1 MTIQTKSW
9 ARDRALLASE
19 FGIHL
24 PNVMEYSTNARV
36 GDSAFTP
43 VSAANNAI
51 PSQFTTYID
60 PQIIDVL
67 TAPLKAAQIYG
78 EAKKGDWLH
87 DTMMFTVV
95 EPAGDVAA
103 YGDFHQ
109 AGYSRMNTN
118 FPQRQQF
125 LVQAFAEWGD
135 REVGRAGLANID
147 LPSRKRLAA
156 ALLLNHWQNQ
166 SYFFGVANLQNYG
179 ALNDPN
185 LLTPI
190 APQAKASNSP
200 VWEKATALEIYEDIQ
215 ALYRQLQ
222 SQTQGVVN
230 LDSAV
235 DMDSPL
241 KLVISNNVQAYLLK
255 TNEYGISVL
264 DLLKKNFPN
273 LTQMSAPQLSLDA
286 KGADDNNS
294 KIELVQLFVENY
306 QGIDTFTCAFSEK
319 LRSHGIVRESSSMKE
334 KLTQGSWGTILTR
347 PVLVAQ
353 MIGV

>member
-9 ARDRALLASE
+9 VRDRTVLENE

-24 PNVMEYSTNARV
+24 PNVVDYTTNARV
-36 GDSAFTP
+36 GDGAFSPIT
-43 VSAANNAI
+43 AANNAI
-51 PSQFTTYID
+51 PAQFTTYID
-60 PQIIDVL
+60 PQIIEVL
-67 TAPLKAAQIYG
+67 IAPLKAAQIYG

-95 EPAGDVAA
+95 EPAGDIAA
-103 YGDFHQ
+103 YGDFNQ
-109 AGYSRMNTN
+109 AGYSRMNTD

-147 LPSRKRLAA
+147 LPSRKRMAA

-179 ALNDPN
+179 ALNDPG
-185 LLTPI
+185 LLPAITPTTKT
-190 APQAKASNSP
+190 AGGTT
-200 VWEKATALEIYEDIQ
+200 WENATAMEIYNDIQ
-215 ALYRQLQ
+215 KLYRQLQ
-222 SQTQGVVN
+222 SQTKGVIH
-230 LDSAV
+230 LDNAV

-241 KLVISNNVQAYLLK
+241 KLVVSNEVQAHLLK
-255 TNEYGISVL
+255 TNEYGIGVI

-273 LTQMSAPQLSLDA
+273 LVQMSAPQLSTE
-286 KGADDNNS
+286 GG
-294 KIELVQLFVENY
+294 ELVQLFVENY
-306 QGIDTFTCAFSEK
+306 QGLDTFTCAFSEK
-319 LRSHGIVRESSSMKE
+319 LRSHGVVRESSSMKE
-334 KLTQGSWGTILTR
+334 KLTQGSWGAVLTR

>member
-1 MTIQTKSW
+1 
-9 ARDRALLASE
+9 
-19 FGIHL
+19 
-24 PNVMEYSTNARV
+24 
-36 GDSAFTP
+36 
-43 VSAANNAI
+43 
-51 PSQFTTYID
+51 
-60 PQIIDVL
+60 
-67 TAPLKAAQIYG
+67 
-78 EAKKGDWLH
+78 
-87 DTMMFTVV
+87 MMFTVV

-166 SYFFGVANLQNYG
+166 SYFFGVSNLQNYG

-185 LLTPI
+185 LLAPI
-190 APQAKASNSP
+190 APKVKASEKTT
-200 VWEKATALEIYEDIQ
+200 WEDATAKEIYEDIQ
-215 ALYRQLQ
+215 ELYRELQ

-230 LDSAV
+230 LDNAV

-241 KLVISNNVQAYLLK
+241 KLVVSNNVQAYLLK

-273 LTQMSAPQLSLDA
+273 LVQMSAPQLSLE
-286 KGADDNNS
+286 GG
-294 KIELVQLFVENY
+294 ELVQLFVENY

-319 LRSHGIVRESSSMKE
+319 LRSYGVVRESSSMKE